1 MKEKIPLGLGMGG
14 EDWKV
19 GVRVVV
25 VGSGQRWCVWCLVSV
40 CVRVVCV
47 GGGCGCGDLG
57 RGGGGRW
64 WCCCWCWVVVVV
76 VGEYVAGWGREDA
89 GMMRGWAGG
98 DVMWWCGGGVEAW

>member
-1 MKEKIPLGLGMGG
+1 M
-14 EDWKV
+14 
-19 GVRVVV
+19 
-25 VGSGQRWCVWCLVSV
+25 SGVWCLVSV

-57 RGGGGRW
+57 RGGGGWW

-89 GMMRGWAGG
+89 GMMRGWASG